1 MLKAPQGDVGEDL
14 LTKLEE
20 TEEAKFIQVPLNSFQ
35 GLVLYDGMD
44 VTISVKVSI
53 SAFEYRILARKIKP
67 NLIKTLSGFIKYKEY
82 IDPKPLKLPEDVE
95 IRVIEVFYKL
105 SFNEIFVRCDIE
117 NDLISSA
124 TSRQEMVA
132 NGNILIKQLKSLGFS
147 IFKSDKYGD
156 LFEE

>member
-1 MLKAPQGDVGEDL
+1 MLHAPQGDVGEDL

-20 TEEAKFIQVPLNSFQ
+20 KFIQVPLNSFQ

-44 VTISVKVSI
+44 VTLSVKITI

-67 NLIKTLSGFIKYKEY
+67 NLIQTVSGFIKYKEY
-82 IDPKPLKLPEDVE
+82 INPKPLKLSDDVE

-117 NDLISSA
+117 NEMISSS
-124 TSRQEMVA
+124 TSRDGLVA
-132 NGNILIKQLKSLGFS
+132 SGNILIKQLKSLGFS
-147 IFKSDKYGD
+147 VFKSDKYGD

>member
-20 TEEAKFIQVPLNSFQ
+20 KKFIQVPLNSFQ

-44 VTISVKVSI
+44 VTVSVKITI

-67 NLIKTLSGFIKYKEY
+67 NLIQTVSGFIKYKEY
-82 IDPKPLKLPEDVE
+82 INPKPLKLPEDVE

-124 TSRQEMVA
+124 TSREKMVA